1 MRRTKRVWVEEEDR
15 VRKNSTLYELLI
27 RINLIIPSQTQTIT
41 VIIRYEPILTYVFL
55 SYRFNSTKL
64 NKVLNST
71 LRSNEHLNTQS
82 LVIWLEINWS

>member
-1 MRRTKRVWVEEEDR
+1 MRRAKRVWVEEEDR